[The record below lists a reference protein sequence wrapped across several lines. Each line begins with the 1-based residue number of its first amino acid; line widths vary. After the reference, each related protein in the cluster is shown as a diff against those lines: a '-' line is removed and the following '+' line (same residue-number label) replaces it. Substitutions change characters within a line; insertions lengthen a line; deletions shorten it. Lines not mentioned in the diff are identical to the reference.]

1 METKYITIPVESREA
16 RKRRERKE
24 LICGLAQV
32 IIGVACFV
40 GILALLIGMAYE
52 PVPEIAT
59 TTAVTGI
66 PVTGLYKPGPLSAAD
81 LWVEESQ
88 NLVTASQSLANPVNP
103 SPLTAEEWAALCE
116 VCDERDVDVSLA
128 LGLIWV
134 ESRFNPNAVSKAGC
148 YGYCQINPKWHPADL
163 SPVENIRYGI
173 NYLADL
179 CEAYGSTEAGLTAYY
194 KGFDDGSRKYAER
207 VINAAE
213 RWDLHIKPWEALYE

>member
-24 LICGLAQV
+24 LIWGLTQLV
-32 IIGVACFV
+32 VGVACFV
-40 GILALLIGMAYE
+40 CILAILIGMTYE
-52 PVPEIAT
+52 PIPDAQNVTIRPMTVYT
-59 TTAVTGI
+59 T
-66 PVTGLYKPGPLSAAD
+66 SAAD

-103 SPLTAEEWAALCE
+103 SPLTDEEWVALCE
-116 VCDERDVDVSLA
+116 VCDKRGVDVSLA

-148 YGYCQINPKWHPADL
+148 YGYCQIHPRWHPTGL
-163 SPVENIRYGI
+163 STEENIRYGL

-179 CEAYGSTEAGLTAYY
+179 CEKYGDIEAGLTAYNAGKDTGDRRY
-194 KGFDDGSRKYAER
+194 SKAVFA
-207 VINAAE
+207 AAE
-213 RWDLHIKPWEALYE
+213 KWRAK